1 MEAPSDLPS
10 LWLAAAFSDAIRNAI
25 PHGASD
31 DLCMDAL
38 RLAFVEFARSAIKD
52 GTPRAALVLWAA
64 MLLDDVEGI
73 SG

>member
-1 MEAPSDLPS
+1 MVAPADHPS
-10 LWLAAAFSDAIRNAI
+10 LWLAAVLADAIQNAI
-25 PHGASD
+25 PEGASD

-38 RLAFVEFARSAIKD
+38 RLVFVEFARSAIKD

-64 MLLDDVEGI
+64 MLLDDVEDI